1 MASFK
6 NIRIEKRGGGTRIQR
21 VQVLASG
28 KYKFVKNVGVK
39 KSSKAKSSTKPT
51 RKVKKRMARRKRRR
65 RNAKTIPIA
74 AVGGAL
80 AGLAIPPAT
89 SGGGMS
95 PINAAMAGDFNWVME
110 GLVENY
116 TGMNIYTGQWNII
129 NARGLWAAIAGIVG
143 HKAASMLGVNRT
155 LARAGI
161 PLIRI

>member
-1 MASFK
+1 MVKFK
-6 NIRIEKRGGGTRIQR
+6 NIRIKKRGGGTRTQR

-28 KYKFVKNVGVK
+28 KYKFVKNVGR
-39 KSSKAKSSTKPT
+39 SSKPRKTRARNPT
-51 RKVKKRMARRKRRR
+51 RKVRKNMARRKRRR
-65 RNAKTIPIA
+65 RSAKTIPIA

-116 TGMNIYTGQWNII
+116 TGMNIYTGQWNLI
-129 NARGLWAAIAGIVG
+129 NARGLFAAIAGIVG